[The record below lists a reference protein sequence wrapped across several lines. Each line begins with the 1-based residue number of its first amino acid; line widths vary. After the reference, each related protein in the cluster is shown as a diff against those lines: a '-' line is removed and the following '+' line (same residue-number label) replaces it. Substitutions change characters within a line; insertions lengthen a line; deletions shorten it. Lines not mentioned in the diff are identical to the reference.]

1 MTTTNAHT
9 NAMSRPNRARRTL
22 FALVLAGSFAVGAA
36 TVISTDNADS
46 TSTELAGG
54 SNWGG

>member
-9 NAMSRPNRARRTL
+9 NAMSRPSRARRTL
-22 FALVLAGSFAVGAA
+22 LALVLAGSFAVGAA
-36 TVISTDNADS
+36 TVISTDTAS

-54 SNWGG
+54 GNWNG